1 MRIVVLAVCTVSL
14 VTAFTSQVAA
24 DQFDGLYHPSGADWS
39 CSPDQIGMD
48 GGALAIRNGV
58 FDGVENRCNLTTPQ
72 PDGDGTTFTA
82 TCSAEGSTFE
92 QQVTIT
98 PTANG
103 VSIERDGFTS
113 YWSRCLG
120 SQTTTSVTE
129 APQGRWSYG
138 NRAATIVAGASAF
151 ELSCEVLNASTTYPT
166 ARLMVPCPTCFPNET
181 TQYTLRVDGQFTQ
194 DYEFERVSN
203 AEGSV
208 SGLDY
213 YPAWDEGLV
222 AALRAGSVLEVIEEG
237 NVIATF
243 PLVGSSRAIGQLRD
257 MCN

>member
-1 MRIVVLAVCTVSL
+1 MRIVALAVCTVSL
-14 VTAFTSQVAA
+14 MTAFTSQVAA
-24 DQFDGLYHPSGADWS
+24 DQFDGLYQPSGADWS
-39 CSPDQIGMD
+39 CSPDHIGMD
-48 GGALAIRNGV
+48 GGALAIQGGV
-58 FDGVENRCNLTTPQ
+58 FDGVENRCELTKPQ
-72 PDGDGTTFTA
+72 TNGGATTFTA
-82 TCSAEGSTFE
+82 ICSAEGSTYE
-92 QQVTIT
+92 QQIAIM

-103 VSIERDGFTS
+103 VSIQRDGFTS
-113 YWSRCLG
+113 YWSRCLEA
-120 SQTTTSVTE
+120 QTATSVTE

-138 NRAATIVAGASAF
+138 NRAATILAGANAF
-151 ELSCEVLNASTTYPT
+151 ELSCEVLNASSTYPT
-166 ARLMVPCPTCFPNET
+166 ARLMAPCPTCFPNET
-181 TQYTLRVDGQFTQ
+181 AQYTLRVDGQFTR

-213 YPAWDEGLV
+213 YPAWAEGLV
-222 AALRAGSVLEVIEEG
+222 AALMAGSVLEVIEEG